1 MEGFMFA
8 VRGVSKFSKNCAKGA
23 MDVTADAIE
32 LIHNLNP
39 IFSPITN
46 GLGRGIVL
54 TLSYAYKKNKLN
66 ELNLQKIGKFSYW
79 IWIAL
84 LAHDLIDVL
93 AQPIYHGLRILT
105 HSINTSISDNRG
117 NKIQHHSLN

>member
-23 MDVTADAIE
+23 ANVTADAIE

-39 IFSPITN
+39 IISPITT
-46 GLGRGIVL
+46 GFGRGIVL
-54 TLSYAYKKNKLN
+54 TLSYAYRKNKLN
-66 ELNLQKIGKFSYW
+66 DLNLQKIGKFSYW

-84 LAHDLIDVL
+84 LTHDIIEVL
-93 AQPIYHGLRILT
+93 AQPIYHGLRSLAN
-105 HSINTSISDNRG
+105 SFNAPISDNRG
-117 NKIQHHSLN
+117 NKIQYQSLN